1 LSSTWGRYLYP
12 SRTARQRRPQ
22 SGPASRSGAF
32 DERVRLFEELDQDG
46 LALVADI
53 PDLLRFMLATGQRIG
68 ECLGVLWFEIDLQA
82 GRVDVSSTV
91 IRWTG
96 HGLVRKSTK
105 SKAGE
110 RSLLIPSWMVTE
122 LQKRFSRGVRMDE
135 PVFANSLGGFR
146 DPKNT
151 RRDVRHALDRADF
164 SWVTSHNFRKTTAT
178 LPDQAGLSARVIA
191 DQLGHAR
198 PSMTQDV
205 YMGRKLVDGR
215 AVEALEEAFGRA
227 KLSGNSEP
235 QEGKDVG

>member
-1 LSSTWGRYLYP
+1 
-12 SRTARQRRPQ
+12 
-22 SGPASRSGAF
+22 
-32 DERVRLFEELDQDG
+32 
-46 LALVADI
+46 
-53 PDLLRFMLATGQRIG
+53 MLATGQRIG
-68 ECLGVLWFEIDLQA
+68 ECLAVLWFEVDLQP

-122 LQKRFSRGVRMDE
+122 LQSRRSQGLRMDE
-135 PVFANSLGGFR
+135 PVFANSLGGLR
-146 DPKNT
+146 DPKT
-151 RRDVRHALDRADF
+151 RRDVRRALDRADF
-164 SWVTSHNFRKTTAT
+164 GWVTSHSFRKTTAT
-178 LPDQAGLSARVIA
+178 ILDQAGLSARVIA

-215 AVEALEEAFGRA
+215 AAEALEDVFGLA
-227 KLSGNSEP
+227 ELSGNTDP
-235 QEGKDVG
+235 LEGKGVGD